1 MWEVGPQGCMEDGLT
16 MCDSPPI
23 CNIPN
28 SSNNNGDISNSNNI
42 NKVRSGA
49 NMFVQRYYI
58 HYTLEKHFAR
68 TNILFPRVLLNELM
82 FLFWVQ
88 DSWLKSRATK
98 PHWEK
103 SENIHFK
110 YLWSQYLPIRLGR
123 QGNIEYFCNVFNS
136 VIWKIWLKL

>member
-1 MWEVGPQGCMEDGLT
+1 MEDGLT

-68 TNILFPRVLLNELM
+68 TNILFPPNHSSPPHGINVLVL
-82 FLFWVQ
+82 
-88 DSWLKSRATK
+88 SSG
-98 PHWEK
+98 
-103 SENIHFK
+103 FK
-110 YLWSQYLPIRLGR
+110 
-123 QGNIEYFCNVFNS
+123 GNIKS
-136 VIWKIWLKL
+136 DQAT